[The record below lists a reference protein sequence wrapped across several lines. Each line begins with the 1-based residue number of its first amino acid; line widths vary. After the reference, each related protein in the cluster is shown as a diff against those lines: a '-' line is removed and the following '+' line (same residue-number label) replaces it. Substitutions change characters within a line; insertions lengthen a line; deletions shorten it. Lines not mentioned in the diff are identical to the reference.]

1 MELSKLHRYVYIVYA
16 LLYVIF
22 LFFLQAQLMVN
33 MLQFRHLS
41 MQDPITII
49 IKDPIPLSS
58 WRWLMPTTGLSWLT

>member
-1 MELSKLHRYVYIVYA
+1 MELPKLHRYVYIVDA
-16 LLYVIF
+16 LLYCI
-22 LFFLQAQLMVN
+22 FLQAQLMAN

-49 IKDPIPLSS
+49 IRAPIPLSS